1 MILLILLV
9 ISFGCALLIYYLKEY
24 KKILHSISQALKRV
38 SSGDYNFKLFP
49 YGRKEYEELA
59 FLLNKVA
66 EELQRL
72 FSISQNRQRQLQI
85 LFTLIKDPFF
95 VLDQRGNILFQNESS
110 KSLCGEME
118 GHSFWELRNSSLRE
132 AIQKLRKNPNL
143 VLELDLNSKS
153 FLLRGSQNPEGELL
167 VFLYDLTL
175 MKNLERFK
183 RDLIGTVSHELRTPL
198 TAIKSSLEALK
209 EDEEEKAS
217 YLEIMERNLERM
229 IRLIEDLL
237 NLSEL
242 ESGKVKLEIIE
253 FDLNEV
259 LQDMLPFFQKLA
271 SEKKL
276 QLILEVPKPFIMQA
290 DQLRLYEVLYNLID
304 NAIRF
309 TEKGWV
315 KIKAQKTNEWIII
328 EISDSGIGIPSSEL
342 DRIFERF
349 YVIDKSR
356 SRKKGGTGL
365 GLSIVKHIVELH
377 GGKIEVKS
385 RLGEGSTFTVF
396 IPSEINQKLTGI

>member
-9 ISFGCALLIYYLKEY
+9 ISFGCVLLIYYLKEY
-24 KKILHSISQALKRV
+24 KKILHSISQALKRI
-38 SSGDYNFKLFP
+38 SSGDYDFKLFP

-59 FLLNKVA
+59 SLFNRVT

-72 FSISQNRQRQLQI
+72 SLISQNKQQQLRI

-110 KSLCGEME
+110 KSLCGQLE

-132 AIQKLRKNPNL
+132 AIQKLRKNPDL

-153 FLLRGSQNPEGELL
+153 FLLKGSQNPEGELL

-175 MKNLERFK
+175 IKNLEKFK
-183 RDLIGTVSHELRTPL
+183 KDLIGIVSHELRTPL

-209 EDEEEKAS
+209 EDEEGKVR
-217 YLEIMERNLERM
+217 YLEMMERNLERM

-242 ESGKVKLEIIE
+242 ESGKVKLEIME
-253 FDLNEV
+253 FDLNEI

-271 SEKKL
+271 SEKNLK
-276 QLILEVPKPFIMQA
+276 LILEVPQPFIIQA

-309 TEKGWV
+309 TDKGWV
-315 KIKAQKTNEWIII
+315 KIKAQKTNEWVII

-342 DRIFERF
+342 QRIFERF

>member
-1 MILLILLV
+1 MILLILLI
-9 ISFGCALLIYYLKEY
+9 ISFVCALLIYYLKEY
-24 KKILHSISQALKRV
+24 KKILYSISQALKNL
-38 SSGDYNFKLFP
+38 SSEDYNFRLFP
-49 YGRKEYEELA
+49 YGRKEYKDVA
-59 FLLNKVA
+59 SFFNKVA
-66 EELQRL
+66 EELQKL
-72 FSISQNRQRQLQI
+72 LLISRNKEQQLRM
-85 LFTLIKDPFF
+85 LFTLIKDPFL
-95 VLDQRGNILFQNESS
+95 VLDQKGNILFQNESS
-110 KSLCGEME
+110 KSLCGEIE
-118 GHSFWELRNSSLRE
+118 GRSFWELRNSRFRE
-132 AIQKLRKNPNL
+132 VIQKLRKNPNL
-143 VLELDLNSKS
+143 VFELELDSRS
-153 FLLRGSQNPEGELL
+153 FLLRGSQSPEGELL
-167 VFLYDLTL
+167 IFLYDLTL

-183 RDLIGTVSHELRTPL
+183 KDLIGIVSHELRTPL

-209 EDEEEKAS
+209 EDEEGKVR
-217 YLEIMERNLERM
+217 YLEMMERNLERM

-242 ESGKVKLEIIE
+242 ESGRVKLEINE

-271 SEKKL
+271 SEKNLKL
-276 QLILEVPKPFIMQA
+276 LLEVPQPFIIQA
-290 DQLRLYEVLYNLID
+290 DQLRLYEVIYNLID

-309 TEKGWV
+309 TERGWV
-315 KIKAQKTNEWIII
+315 KIKTQKTNEWAIV

-342 DRIFERF
+342 YRIFERF